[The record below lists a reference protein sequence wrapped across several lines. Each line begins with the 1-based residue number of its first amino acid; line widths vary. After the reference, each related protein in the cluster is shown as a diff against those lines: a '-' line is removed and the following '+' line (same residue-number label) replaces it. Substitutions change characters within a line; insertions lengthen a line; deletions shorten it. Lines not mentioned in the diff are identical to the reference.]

1 MAEFGRKARVMGD
14 AVPEAEGAIELQ
26 PITFPVLK
34 IIQQSQSIHG
44 LKHSEYT
51 RYRYCPP
58 PFDAGHG
65 LILQYNSYYVC
76 TVGNTV
82 LEDYIESIKG

>member
-1 MAEFGRKARVMGD
+1 MGD
-14 AVPEAEGAIELQ
+14 AVPEAPGAIELQ
-26 PITFPVLK
+26 PMAFPVLK

-58 PFDAGHG
+58 PFDAGNRL
-65 LILQYNSYYVC
+65 LIFQYITYC
-76 TVGNTV
+76 IHIAGNTV
-82 LEDYIESIKG
+82 LGDYIESTRG